1 MALLRFRPFSQDLSR
16 DVTDIQTQMN
26 RPFDNFLGQPTSS
39 GTPEHV
45 LWAPVADMYETR
57 NEVEVTAEL
66 PGLDE
71 KDIHLSVVL
80 PDTPCQLD
88 AV

>member
-1 MALLRFRPFSQDLSR
+1 
-16 DVTDIQTQMN
+16 VN

-39 GTPEHV
+39 GTPV

-57 NEVEVTAEL
+57 NKVEVTAEL
-66 PGLDE
+66 PGLEE

-80 PDTPCQLD
+80 AGYALSARRHLGQ
-88 AV
+88 ASSNR